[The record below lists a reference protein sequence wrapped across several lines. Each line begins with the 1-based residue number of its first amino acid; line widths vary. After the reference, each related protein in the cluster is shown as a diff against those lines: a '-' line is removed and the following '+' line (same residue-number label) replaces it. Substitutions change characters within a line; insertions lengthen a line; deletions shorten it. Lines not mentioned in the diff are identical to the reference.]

1 MKRIIAA
8 LLSVFCALT
17 AFSSCAF
24 AFVPPTAQSSETE
37 SSHSSK
43 KKEDMSLEEDEEESS
58 VEKELE
64 KLETYDEYDLAVYM
78 KPIWQGSVV
87 YNETVMFVGQ
97 NNKAPLLYKATEIVS
112 VRSYDLE
119 TEYEEDVDYTF
130 DKKTN
135 SIKLT
140 KNTSMPYFTEEEYY
154 PSEEIPGGSFPCT
167 LDNASYIRFSE
178 GDFFSARQI
187 AVTYRHL
194 GKEHILAPK
203 QQSKAFANTLQKL
216 EQDKEVK
223 ILFYGDSI
231 TVGANSSGFVGCEPY
246 ADVWAKMVFDM
257 LVKKTG
263 ASKAEYINTA
273 VGGWTSQDGLNHLEE
288 KVLTHAPDAVV
299 LAFGMNDGGLSPT
312 KHMAN
317 IKEMVA
323 RIRAINP
330 DTEICLVS
338 TMLPNEQV
346 QGFYGNQVAFCD
358 EYEDFI
364 KDAKENGDDK
374 ICFANVTTMHSALLE
389 TKRYYDMTGNNV
401 NHTNDFMARVYA
413 QTVFQTIYGYEE

>member
-1 MKRIIAA
+1 MKRIITA
-8 LLSVFCALT
+8 LLSVLCALT
-17 AFSSCAF
+17 AFGSCAF
-24 AFVPPTAQSSETE
+24 VFPSPIESE

-43 KKEDMSLEEDEEESS
+43 KKEDMSLEEDEDDEEESS
-58 VEKELE
+58 VEEELE
-64 KLETYDEYDLAVYM
+64 ELETYDEYDLDVYM

-112 VRSYDLE
+112 VRSYGLE
-119 TEYEEDVDYTF
+119 TEYEEGVDYTF

-178 GDFFSARQI
+178 GDFFSSRQL
-187 AVTYRHL
+187 AVTYRHS
-194 GKEHILAPK
+194 GEEHIPAPK
-203 QQSKAFANTLQKL
+203 TQNEAFANTLQKL
-216 EQDKEVK
+216 EQDKKVK

-273 VGGWTSQDGLNHLEE
+273 VGGWTSQ
-288 KVLTHAPDAVV
+288 
-299 LAFGMNDGGLSPT
+299 
-312 KHMAN
+312 
-317 IKEMVA
+317 
-323 RIRAINP
+323 
-330 DTEICLVS
+330 
-338 TMLPNEQV
+338 
-346 QGFYGNQVAFCD
+346 
-358 EYEDFI
+358 
-364 KDAKENGDDK
+364 
-374 ICFANVTTMHSALLE
+374 
-389 TKRYYDMTGNNV
+389 
-401 NHTNDFMARVYA
+401 
-413 QTVFQTIYGYEE
+413 